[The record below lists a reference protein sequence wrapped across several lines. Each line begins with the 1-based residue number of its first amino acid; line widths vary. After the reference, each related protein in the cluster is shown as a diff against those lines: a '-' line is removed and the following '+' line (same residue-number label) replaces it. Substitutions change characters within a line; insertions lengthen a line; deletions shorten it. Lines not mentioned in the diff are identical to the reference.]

1 MHTPL
6 AVLFALLTTCSNAL
20 ATVLQR
26 KAAQRVPVSGR
37 LGRGLMSALVR
48 QRVWLAGMA
57 AVGAAACF
65 QALALANGALSVV
78 QPVFVLEL
86 PIALLLAGAI
96 LHRRLPRE
104 VWWAAAGVTVG
115 LGLALWAAA
124 PTPGGTEA
132 PTTRWLIA
140 LGCCLGAAAAL
151 TATAVRR
158 APGAGRAACLALAA
172 ALCYALTAALLKSSA
187 QTWKADGV
195 AAFFSVWQ
203 TYGFAA
209 VGVLALFLLENAL
222 QSGPL
227 AFSQPALT
235 LGDACTSVALGVLL
249 FGERLRTGWWLLP
262 EAAGLALILLG
273 IVLLSRSAAART
285 LITPAP
291 PAPAP
296 GPGRATPDRGAR

>member
-6 AVLFALLTTCSNAL
+6 AVLFALLTTVSNAL

-26 KAAQRVPVSGR
+26 KAAQRVPVSGG

-48 QRVWLAGMA
+48 QRVWLGGMA

-96 LHRRLPRE
+96 LHRRLAAD
-104 VWWAAAGVTVG
+104 VWRAAAGVTVG
-115 LGLALWAAA
+115 LGVALWAAA
-124 PTPGGTEA
+124 PTPGDAQA
-132 PTTRWLIA
+132 PMGRWLIGLA
-140 LGCCLGAAAAL
+140 CGLGAAAVL

-158 APGAGRAACLALAA
+158 APGAARAACLALAA
-172 ALCYALTAALLKSSA
+172 ALCYALTAALLKSAA
-187 QTWKADGV
+187 QTWQTDGL

-203 TYGFAA
+203 TYGFAL
-209 VGVLALFLLENAL
+209 VGVVALFLLENAL

-227 AFSQPALT
+227 TFSQPALT
-235 LGDACTSVALGVLL
+235 LGDACTSVALGALL
-249 FGERLRTGWWLLP
+249 FEEKLRGGWWLLP
-262 EAAGLALILLG
+262 EAAGVALILLG
-273 IVLLSRSAAART
+273 IVLLSRSSAART

-291 PAPAP
+291 PEPAP